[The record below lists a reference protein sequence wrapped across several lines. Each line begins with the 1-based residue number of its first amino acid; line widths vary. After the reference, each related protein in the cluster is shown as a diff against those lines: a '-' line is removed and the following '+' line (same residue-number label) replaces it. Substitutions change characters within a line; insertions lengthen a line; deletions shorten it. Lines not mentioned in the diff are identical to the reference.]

1 MRWKK
6 TSYLM
11 SYMDPDTLT
20 LATFIFH
27 LARPAMMALANKLEE
42 KDEKMAQDW
51 EVTSSKRRMSSGY
64 KGINFRHRK
73 PRPIEPTE
81 ELP

>member
-1 MRWKK
+1 
-6 TSYLM
+6 M

-42 KDEKMAQDW
+42 KDEKNGP
-51 EVTSSKRRMSSGY
+51 RLGGY
-64 KGINFRHRK
+64 IKQEKNEQRLQGHQFS
-73 PRPIEPTE
+73 P
-81 ELP
+81 